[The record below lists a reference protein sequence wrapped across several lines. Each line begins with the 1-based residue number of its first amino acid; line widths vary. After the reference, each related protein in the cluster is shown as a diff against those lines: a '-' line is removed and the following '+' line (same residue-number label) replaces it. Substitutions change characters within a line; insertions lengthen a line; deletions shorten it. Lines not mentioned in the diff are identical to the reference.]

1 MGHDYGTGKG
11 GGVGL
16 EGFMIRPGMVQDPGR
31 LQESVCVRGQLFKG
45 LGGDRSM

>member
-1 MGHDYGTGKG
+1 MGHDYG
-11 GGVGL
+11 
-16 EGFMIRPGMVQDPGR
+16 EGRRSGSGRVPDPGRVQDPGR